1 MKSTRATMRL
11 LHRYIGY
18 FMAGIM
24 AVYAISGV
32 LLIYRDT
39 DFLKKEKKF
48 DKKIEINIPKEKL
61 GKELKIKN
69 LEVKEQKGNLLIF
82 KEGTYNSKTGE
93 AKYTK
98 KELPYFLKKM
108 TDLLNEKEK
117 LIIVEEK
124 KYIPQLKYENGDILR
139 DMVVATFEKSLINQS
154 FKSNDEKIIIK
165 SNKKPLI
172 NEGFLFYLLV

>member
-1 MKSTRATMRL
+1 MRNTRTTIRL

-39 DFLKKEKKF
+39 NFLKKEKKY
-48 DKKIEINIPKEKL
+48 DHMIATNIPNDKL
-61 GKELKIKN
+61 GKELKIKG
-69 LEVKEQKGNLLIF
+69 LEIKEQKGDLIYF
-82 KEGTYNSKTGE
+82 KEGTYNVKTGV

-108 TDLLNEKEK
+108 TDLHKSDSKHKLSILNT
-117 LIIVEEK
+117 IF
-124 KYIPQLKYENGDILR
+124 G
-139 DMVVATFEKSLINQS
+139 MSLFFFVLSS
-154 FKSNDEKIIIK
+154 FWMFNPKSNLFK
-165 SNKKPLI
+165 NGLI
-172 NEGFLFYLLV
+172 LSFIGALIALALILT

>member
-1 MKSTRATMRL
+1 MKNTRTTMRL

-39 DFLKKEKKF
+39 GFLKKEKKIE
-48 DKKIEINIPKEKL
+48 KKFEANIPVDKL
-61 GKELKIKN
+61 GKELKIKG
-69 LEVKEQKGNLLIF
+69 LEVKEQKGDVLIF
-82 KEGTYNSKTGE
+82 KEGTYNIKTGE

-108 TDLLNEKEK
+108 TDLHKSDSKHKLSILNTIFGISLLFFVISSFWMFNPKSR
-117 LIIVEEK
+117 IFR
-124 KYIPQLKYENGDILR
+124 NG
-139 DMVVATFEKSLINQS
+139 
-154 FKSNDEKIIIK
+154 III
-165 SNKKPLI
+165 SVIGLI
-172 NEGFLFYLLV
+172 LALFLTLI

>member
-1 MKSTRATMRL
+1 MKSTRTTMRL

-39 DFLKKEKKF
+39 DFLKKEKKIE
-48 DKKIEINIPKEKL
+48 KKIDANIPLDKL
-61 GKELKIKN
+61 GKELKIKG
-69 LEVKEQKGNLLIF
+69 LEVKEQKGDLIIF

-98 KELPYFLKKM
+98 KELSFFLKK
-108 TDLLNEKEK
+108 
-117 LIIVEEK
+117 
-124 KYIPQLKYENGDILR
+124 
-139 DMVVATFEKSLINQS
+139 
-154 FKSNDEKIIIK
+154 
-165 SNKKPLI
+165 
-172 NEGFLFYLLV
+172 

>member
-1 MKSTRATMRL
+1 MKNIRTTMRL

-48 DKKIEINIPKEKL
+48 NKKIEANVSADKL
-61 GKELKIKN
+61 GKKLKIKG
-69 LEVKEQKGNLLIF
+69 LEVKEQKGNLLVF
-82 KEGTYNSKTGE
+82 KEGTYNLKTGE

-98 KELPYFLKKM
+98 KELPFFLKKM
-108 TDLLNEKEK
+108 TDLHKSDSKHKLSILNTIFGISLLFFVISSFWMFNTKSRIFK
-117 LIIVEEK
+117 
-124 KYIPQLKYENGDILR
+124 NG
-139 DMVVATFEKSLINQS
+139 
-154 FKSNDEKIIIK
+154 III
-165 SNKKPLI
+165 SIIGLI
-172 NEGFLFYLLV
+172 LALFLTMI

>member
-1 MKSTRATMRL
+1 MKNTRTNMRL
-11 LHRYIGY
+11 LHRYIGF

-108 TDLLNEKEK
+108 TDLHKSDSKHKLSILNTIFGFSLLFFVISSFWMFNPKSRIFK
-117 LIIVEEK
+117 KGLIIS
-124 KYIPQLKYENGDILR
+124 IIGAIL
-139 DMVVATFEKSLINQS
+139 AITLTF
-154 FKSNDEKIIIK
+154 
-165 SNKKPLI
+165 
-172 NEGFLFYLLV
+172 V